1 MTAWGLALHAT
12 SSQLGLALGT
22 RQSDLRWQTWDLDRE
37 LSVQLHARLAEFL
50 IPQVWSDL
58 AFVAVATGPG
68 SFTSTR
74 VGVVAARTLAQQ
86 LDIPLFGISTL
97 AAAAWRTS
105 QPDAEPDAEHGA
117 EARIKETTVATEAI
131 AVRMTARRQ
140 QLFGAV
146 YVPTVMGLE
155 THLPVATFTPET
167 WRVALESLAI
177 ACRELELPEALGA
190 DVTGVFMLALPA
202 WQAGQRPHWSAVV
215 PFYGQHPIE
224 PANGERPSQ
233 TPS

>member
-22 RQSDLRWQTWDLDRE
+22 NLSDLRWRTWDLNRE
-37 LSVQLHARLAEFL
+37 LSVQLHVRLAEFL
-50 IPQVWSDL
+50 APQNWSDL
-58 AFVAVATGPG
+58 AFIAVATGPG

-86 LDIPLFGISTL
+86 LEIPLFGISTL
-97 AAAAWRTS
+97 AAAAWRAS
-105 QPDAEPDAEHGA
+105 QPHSAAQASE
-117 EARIKETTVATEAI
+117 ATEAI

-146 YVPTVMGLE
+146 YGPTVMGLE
-155 THLPVATFTPET
+155 THLPVATFTSET
-167 WRVALESLAI
+167 WLAALEGLAI
-177 ACRELELPEALGA
+177 ACRELELPEALGT
-190 DVTGVFMLALPA
+190 DVIGVFALALLA
-202 WQAGQRPHWSAVV
+202 WQAGQRPHWSTVV

-224 PANGERPSQ
+224 PAKIKRTSQMPS
-233 TPS
+233 

>member
-1 MTAWGLALHAT
+1 MAVWGLALHAT

-22 RQSDLRWQTWDLDRE
+22 SPSALRWQTWDLDRE

-50 IPQVWSDL
+50 APQTWSEL

-86 LDIPLFGISTL
+86 LNIPLFGISTL
-97 AAAAWRTS
+97 AAAAWRAS
-105 QPDAEPDAEHGA
+105 QPEAEVSGA
-117 EARIKETTVATEAI
+117 SPEAASEAI
-131 AVRMTARRQ
+131 AAYMTARRQ

-146 YVPTVMGLE
+146 YVPTATGLE
-155 THLPVATFTPET
+155 VRLPVATFTAET
-167 WRVALESLAI
+167 WLAARAGLAI
-177 ACRELELPEALGA
+177 AQRELKLPEALGA
-190 DVTGVFMLALPA
+190 DVVGVFTLALLA

-224 PANGERPSQ
+224 PANPK
-233 TPS
+233 